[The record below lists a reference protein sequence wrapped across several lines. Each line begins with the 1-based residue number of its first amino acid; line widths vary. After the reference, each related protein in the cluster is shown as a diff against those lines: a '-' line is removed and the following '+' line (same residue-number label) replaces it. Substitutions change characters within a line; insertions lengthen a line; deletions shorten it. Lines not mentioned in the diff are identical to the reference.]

1 MAEKRGAQGPPF
13 LKLDKPK
20 SHGVEQQVGEETVPL
35 DQDPG
40 GQGEPDGGNHW
51 SGGEEFL
58 HGSLMGG
65 MLWRSARGDGH
76 FVVVLQQLSAGEL
89 TEGSQWPGRGSK
101 KALES
106 NAEVDLNFIH
116 RGVLA
121 PGCLQ
126 VFLSLIHI

>member
-1 MAEKRGAQGPPF
+1 MAQKRGHQAPIF
-13 LKLDKPK
+13 RCWSRPK
-20 SHGVEQQVGEETVPL
+20 SHGVEEQVGEETVPL
-35 DQDPG
+35 DQDPC

-89 TEGSQWPGRGSK
+89 TEGS
-101 KALES
+101 
-106 NAEVDLNFIH
+106 
-116 RGVLA
+116 
-121 PGCLQ
+121 
-126 VFLSLIHI
+126 